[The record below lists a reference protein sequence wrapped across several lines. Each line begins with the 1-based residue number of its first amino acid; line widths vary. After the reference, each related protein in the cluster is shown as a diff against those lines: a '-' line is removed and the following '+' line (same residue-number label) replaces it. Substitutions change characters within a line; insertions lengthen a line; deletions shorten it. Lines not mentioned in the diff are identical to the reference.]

1 MKKTTT
7 INLGQSV
14 FHIDEDAYELL
25 RQYLDSLKS
34 HFEKE
39 DGADEILEDIEI
51 RMSDLFKERIRY
63 GLEVLTIRDTNEV
76 IEIMGHP
83 EDFEKDGLES
93 EPVIKENCEEKEEN
107 ATQQSFEKSE
117 EIEKK
122 EENFADEVMKQL
134 NN

>member
-7 INLGQSV
+7 INLGQSI

-34 HFEKE
+34 HFENE
-39 DGADEILEDIEI
+39 EGADEILEDIES

-63 GLEVLTIRDTNEV
+63 GLEVLTVRDASEV

-83 EDFEKDGLES
+83 EDFEKDGDR
-93 EPVIKENCEEKEEN
+93 
-107 ATQQSFEKSE
+107 KS
-117 EIEKK
+117 
-122 EENFADEVMKQL
+122 VV
-134 NN
+134 